1 MYLRFK
7 GEKMDDKKVGLIKQK
22 LTKTNKKLKDLFNIV
37 MLDEKNNYKFENFVN
52 KENYNPDYK
61 NGFYKRYFLTLFTK
75 KKCFNLNEKSY
86 KKIAK
91 QRKLFLMS
99 EAIFMP
105 FFFFL
110 SQKNL
115 MLTSLA
121 ALFIFFLSALI
132 FFLLNTEFF
141 ENDLKEKNLA
151 IEKNI
156 KNNSFENIKKVFFE
170 DNIYLYDEKSYFE
183 GVVLD
188 KEQLISF
195 FSFIRE
201 HRNDDEINKILENK
215 GLEVIEDPMSI
226 YKILIDIQ
234 ERYQDE
240 LENIKNENELSETT
254 KNIRKRNKIV
264 LDNLQKVNLKEEI
277 KNNS

>member
-1 MYLRFK
+1 
-7 GEKMDDKKVGLIKQK
+7 MDNKEVKKIKQQ
-22 LTKTNKKLKDLFNIV
+22 LSMTNEKLKDLFNIV
-37 MLDEKNNYKFENFVN
+37 MLDEKNNYKFEDLIN

-61 NGFYKRYFLTLFTK
+61 KGFYKRYFLTLFTK
-75 KKCFNLNEKSY
+75 KKCFNLNEASY

-91 QRKLFLMS
+91 ERKLFLMS

-141 ENDLKEKNLA
+141 ENDLKEKNSA

-215 GLEVIEDPMSI
+215 GLKAIEDPMSI
-226 YKILIDIQ
+226 YKILIDIKEGYQ
-234 ERYQDE
+234 EE